1 MRRAMLSLAGRA
13 AGRAAGNSLVNS
25 RAVSVVPS
33 LQLGAATR
41 AWNGCG
47 LLQAQLA
54 AEGGVGARAMSGD
67 AATPQPEFDMDL
79 LRALQ
84 IDHVEP
90 SKIAAVLKLENMTLD
105 QLKMLVDDGYHLPPG
120 AKIMHLN
127 PAEQAIMSRNATEWS
142 PDLVHQLNPK
152 RRFFPGQTYLP
163 EELSP
168 NYEIDY
174 AKLRNAQKA
183 LGCPLGGKK
192 GPKIDFCNISL
203 LSRYPLAA
211 KLPGGYHNSNSRER
225 DIENK
230 RERTRERDQQSLQ
243 SRKLNCVFVCVCVVW
258 LPDSSRRV
266 GRLYRAG
273 RRWCVPRS
281 R

>member
-1 MRRAMLSLAGRA
+1 MLSLAGRA

-47 LLQAQLA
+47 LLQAQRA

-67 AATPQPEFDMDL
+67 AAKPQPEFDMDL
-79 LRALQ
+79 LRALK

-90 SKIAAVLKLENMTLD
+90 SKIAAALKHENMTLD
-105 QLKMLVDDGYHLPPG
+105 QLKMLVDDGFHLPPG
-120 AKIMHLN
+120 ARIMN
-127 PAEQAIMSRNATEWS
+127 STPAEQAAMSRNATEWS

-174 AKLRNAQKA
+174 VKLRNAQKA

-203 LSRYPLAA
+203 LSRFVTEGGQIIPRRKAMVCAKKQRELKKMVKRARTMNLIPYKS
-211 KLPGGYHNSNSRER
+211 KLPMFQKN
-225 DIENK
+225 ENPF
-230 RERTRERDQQSLQ
+230 L
-243 SRKLNCVFVCVCVVW
+243 
-258 LPDSSRRV
+258 DS
-266 GRLYRAG
+266 
-273 RRWCVPRS
+273 
-281 R
+281 